1 MNSTPTPKPIEP
13 DDALIARAD
22 ERLAHAYEQIAR
34 ADEQLARVTEQ
45 LAKMERD
52 AEPKPSVEPGPQPA
66 PRKPRL
72 AALAGSMLLALVAAA
87 FILQSS
93 YGRGARQ
100 AVTRWVPHLAS
111 TPSSPPENASPHAQP
126 APSPVQVAAADA
138 VPPAAPAPATPLAQ
152 TAPQDAAAQTTP
164 ATPAAA
170 AASPDQTQLLQTMA
184 RELADLGRNVELL
197 RANQQQITTDTSKA
211 IEQLRAGQ
219 DEVKRALAKV
229 SEQTPPK
236 TPPPPP
242 TQPTPTVRKL
252 GRMVQAP
259 PVRVRPRVPR
269 IPREWM
275 YDDW

>member
-1 MNSTPTPKPIEP
+1 MNSTPTPKAIEP

-52 AEPKPSVEPGPQPA
+52 AEPKPSAEPGPQPP

-72 AALAGSMLLALVAAA
+72 AALVGSVLLALVAAA

-111 TPSSPPENASPHAQP
+111 TPSSPPENPPLHAQP
-126 APSPVQVAAADA
+126 APAAVQVAAADA
-138 VPPAAPAPATPLAQ
+138 VAPSQATPLAQ
-152 TAPQDAAAQTTP
+152 TAPQDAAAHTTP
-164 ATPAAA
+164 AAPAAP
-170 AASPDQTQLLQTMA
+170 PDQTQLLQTMV
-184 RELADLGRNVELL
+184 RDLANLGRDVELL
-197 RANQQQITTDTSKA
+197 RANQQQMTTDTSKA

-219 DEVKRALAKV
+219 EEVKRALAKV
-229 SEQTPPK
+229 SEQSPPK

-242 TQPTPTVRKL
+242 TQATPTVRKL

-259 PVRVRPRVPR
+259 PVRARPRVPR